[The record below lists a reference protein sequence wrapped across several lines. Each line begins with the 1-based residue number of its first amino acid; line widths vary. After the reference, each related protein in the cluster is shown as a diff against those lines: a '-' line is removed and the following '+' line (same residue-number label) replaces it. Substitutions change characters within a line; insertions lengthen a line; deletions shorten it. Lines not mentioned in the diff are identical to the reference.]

1 MDKSDLQT
9 ANKQIAQGKE
19 SLRLSE
25 ANLQE
30 RTQQVEQIT
39 ESLRLSEASLHERTQ
54 QVEQGKES
62 LRLSEAALEERTNQ
76 CLHDTLT
83 NLPNRILFDDRLK
96 QSMYLSNR
104 NNSYAAL
111 LFMDINNFKSLND
124 NYGHIYGDVVLVEM
138 AARLRSCIRDTDTA
152 ARIGGDEFV
161 VILNNLHQKKSN
173 ARPQAAD
180 LAEKI
185 RTTLFANYKLTIKCD
200 NKKDFHIQHRCT
212 VSIGLILFKDEQLS
226 PKKLTDLAD
235 KAMYQ
240 AKNFDGGNRVQFID
254 SETDFLE

>member
-1 MDKSDLQT
+1 MEKYFQT
-9 ANKQIAQGKE
+9 ANKQIALGKE
-19 SLRLSE
+19 NLRLSE
-25 ANLQE
+25 AALAKRTQQVEQLKESLRISEASLQE
-30 RTQQVEQIT
+30 RTQQVEQI
-39 ESLRLSEASLHERTQ
+39 
-54 QVEQGKES
+54 KES
-62 LRLSEAALEERTNQ
+62 LRLSEAALEKRTKQ

-83 NLPNRILFDDRLK
+83 NLPNRILFNDRLK
-96 QSMYLSNR
+96 QSMYLSNS

-124 NYGHIYGDVVLVEM
+124 NYGHIYGDAVLVEM
-138 AARLRSCIRDTDTA
+138 SARLTSCIRDTDTA

-173 ARPQAAD
+173 ARLQAAN

-185 RTTLFANYKLTIKCD
+185 RTTLFANYKLIIKCD
-200 NKKDFHIQHRCT
+200 NKKDFYIQHCCT
-212 VSIGLILFKDEQLS
+212 VSIGLVLFKDEQLS
-226 PKKLTDLAD
+226 VKELTDLAD

-240 AKNFDGGNRVQFID
+240 AKNFGGGNRVQFID